1 MAEQKAAKAFIEA
14 SYNRLMNPYH
24 FANLVK
30 SEGAI
35 PASMLHRVAVGWFM
49 LNEIDYRYGIGD
61 PITGDMASR
70 IVHEVLNDYEE
81 LPNYNPSRGFEADS
95 PDTRGTWADYES
107 RHNPTF
113 IRRGVDN

>member
-14 SYNRLMNPYH
+14 SYNRLMNPYQ

-35 PASMLHRVAVGWFM
+35 PASMLHRAAVGWFM
-49 LNEIDYRYGIGD
+49 LNEIDYRYGLGD
-61 PITGDMASR
+61 PVTGDMAAR

-81 LPNYNPSRGFEADS
+81 LPDYNPSRGFEAGS
-95 PDTRGTWADYES
+95 PDTRRTWSEYEQGYS
-107 RHNPTF
+107 PTF